1 MQSFLNSPWFSA
13 ASLAVMVVGIPGTID
28 SALGWPKWLEGEAS
42 LAVFWIGSLFLVAH
56 LVSVWHRGWEPY
68 KSWVRR
74 GHRIEDDPSA
84 DVVDYIGACAIIDA
98 HIVPATR
105 NMRSGVKLTVR
116 QDFIERFDKV
126 TGAKLGEYQYNG
138 PLLDQW
144 MQSNAARFLIEH
156 RGEMV

>member
-1 MQSFLNSPWFSA
+1 M
-13 ASLAVMVVGIPGTID
+13 
-28 SALGWPKWLEGEAS
+28 
-42 LAVFWIGSLFLVAH
+42 
-56 LVSVWHRGWEPY
+56 
-68 KSWVRR
+68 
-74 GHRIEDDPSA
+74 
-84 DVVDYIGACAIIDA
+84 VDYIGACAIIDA
-98 HIVPATR
+98 HIAPATR